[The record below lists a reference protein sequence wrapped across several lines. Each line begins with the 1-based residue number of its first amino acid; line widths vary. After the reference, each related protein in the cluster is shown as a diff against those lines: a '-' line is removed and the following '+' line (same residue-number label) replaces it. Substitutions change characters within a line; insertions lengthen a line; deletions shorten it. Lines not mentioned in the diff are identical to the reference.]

1 MTIVNY
7 VIQPGT
13 TMKISDYLNAAETYC
28 LGIGG
33 YTNPRASAITSLAAC
48 IRFNTLRINYRC
60 GTVSR

>member
-1 MTIVNY
+1 MAIVNY

-13 TMKISDYLNAAETYC
+13 TIKISDYLKAAENYC

-33 YTNPRASAITSLAAC
+33 YADPRASAITSLAAC
-48 IRFNTLRINYRC
+48 IRFKTLRINYKY